1 MDSPNSSGIG
11 CARLEVHFL
20 TNRKEGESVMKV
32 TTVGLDLA
40 KNVCAVHGVDEQ
52 GKVVLRRQVSRGRL
66 LELFAQLPQ
75 CRVGVEACSGA
86 HYWARELERLGTVLG
101 SWRRGLSRRTARARR
116 MTAMMPRRFVR
127 R

>member
-1 MDSPNSSGIG
+1 MRSRSPRDCGDDSSSEGTRSASSSCALTNEMDSPNSSGIG

-20 TNRKEGESVMKV
+20 TNRREGESVMKV

-86 HYWARELERLGTVLG
+86 HYWARELERL
-101 SWRRGLSRRTARARR
+101 
-116 MTAMMPRRFVR
+116 
-127 R
+127 